1 MGRLLTRSSHNRTSS
16 RLRVVMQED
25 FGKNEA
31 SATVQAECRLA
42 LSQILG
48 TVNEWRS
55 GSCKDSGITQ
65 SSRGAKCKLTAVAP
79 TSLVGLDADTNTR
92 SHPREILVNLS
103 LYLLLA
109 KLLIFVLCVIHH
121 AY

>member
-1 MGRLLTRSSHNRTSS
+1 MG

-31 SATVQAECRLA
+31 SATVLAECRLA

-48 TVNEWRS
+48 TANEWKS
-55 GSCKDSGITQ
+55 GSCKDSGISQ
-65 SSRGAKCKLTAVAP
+65 SSRGANASSP
-79 TSLVGLDADTNTR
+79 TSLVRLDVDTNTR